1 MNEDEKLIPDL
12 RTWRDLNREEFSIS
26 DWTSIEGNITL
37 AIGYSCLFWPDFIEY
52 DDCVFLKDT
61 FSVENFK
68 DWTKTEYVVHFAQ
81 IESVINHIHILDLF
95 TSEKQDEITYE
106 QIKYL
111 GNKIRE
117 IYEVKLISNF
127 PDRKFEVLFNGDEH
141 LEDLLDY
148 EITFFQEVNENR
160 KLNNGR

>member
-26 DWTSIEGNITL
+26 DWTSIEGNIKL

-95 TSEKQDEITYE
+95 ASEKHDEITCE

-127 PDRKFEVLFNGDEH
+127 PDKKFEVLFNGDEH

-148 EITFFQEVNENR
+148 EITFFQKANENR
-160 KLNNGR
+160 KLNNGS